1 MKINNWNKF
10 ENSFAKAEPFPYL
23 EIKNFLSDEKAKN
36 ILKALLKEK
45 FYEKES
51 DLFKFLQTD
60 DLNFAKNKCLLEFR
74 NFLCS
79 KEFIDYMGKITN
91 IKLKYGVVDIS
102 GSIYRNTDYL
112 LCHDD
117 RLEGRKIAYLFYLS
131 DFTLKEGGSLN
142 LFSSK
147 KGLPDKVIKKIFPK
161 FNTFVFFEVSDLSF
175 HEVEEV
181 LTDKQRIA
189 IGGWFHG

>member
-1 MKINNWNKF
+1 MKETIGDFESNVFRKSFVKSKPFSHLDINN
-10 ENSFAKAEPFPYL
+10 
-23 EIKNFLSDEKAKN
+23 FLNEEKASE
-36 ILKALLKEK
+36 ILKELLKEK

-60 DLNFAKNKCLLEFR
+60 DLNFTKNKILKELR

-79 KEFIDYMGKITN
+79 REFIEYIEKITGL
-91 IKLKYGVVDIS
+91 KLKSGVIDMA

-117 RLEGRKIAYLFYLS
+117 LLEGRKIAYLFYLS
-131 DFTLKEGGSLN
+131 DFDLKDGGSLN

-147 KGLPDKVIKKIFPK
+147 KGLPD
-161 FNTFVFFEVSDLSF
+161 
-175 HEVEEV
+175 
-181 LTDKQRIA
+181 
-189 IGGWFHG
+189 